1 MGFIDVGAQAR
12 LDRCIGY
19 YEPYA
24 TSHDAL
30 DGHALTGMNW
40 RRTNFA
46 MACARWRRPWLNY
59 LLAAPSGTAK
69 TVTSAVTVEAK
80 RRASSLFGVHS
91 DGDTICASLRSVLSR
106 LSHSARR

>member
-30 DGHALTGMNW
+30 DGNALTGMNW
-40 RRTNFA
+40 CRTNFA
-46 MACARWRRPWLNY
+46 MAGAV
-59 LLAAPSGTAK
+59 AK
-69 TVTSAVTVEAK
+69 TVVELRVGGSRRCGQDCHVRGQSTSQ
-80 RRASSLFGVHS
+80 AS
-91 DGDTICASLRSVLSR
+91 CQ
-106 LSHSARR
+106 